1 MRAEV
6 TLGPI
11 SRGYVTL
18 SRYISKKFKVV
29 KNDPKCQRKSFETW
43 GIRFWAQK
51 HVLRHFWRQKVTLK
65 KIVKSHPMIK
75 KVTTK
80 FFDIFKNPKNG
91 VFPTGEGIIY
101 RENI

>member
-1 MRAEV
+1 MRAKV
-6 TLGPI
+6 ILGSI
-11 SRGYVTL
+11 SGVFL
-18 SRYISKKFKVV
+18 IVSGYISKKFKVV

-75 KVTTK
+75 KVTTN

-91 VFPTGEGIIY
+91 VSPTGEGIIY
-101 RENI
+101 KEYI